1 MAETTQGNPEIGM
14 SEDSIDAAA
23 QNVAQESPQIDQG
36 SVDSFF
42 TQLENQVNGGIQE
55 TTQVTQQNSGPQEVT
70 HEQNAGPEQDVTPKK
85 KNKHNWKKRY
95 QDSSKEAVK
104 LKEDIAGVKPFMPVL
119 EAMKNDPGLVQHVR
133 NYLQN
138 GGAEAEAKTYTDQ
151 LGLGEDFVFDLQE
164 AISDPNSDSGKL
176 AQVYLGNI
184 VNQRVGGM
192 VQNAQKVTQE
202 QQLIAQKAQQ
212 EAEFKK
218 KHNMSDEDFIAFA
231 EKAKERTL
239 TLDDVNYLLN
249 RDKANKN
256 VAQSTKKDMLNQMK
270 NVRNMP
276 ASASS
281 ANSVK
286 TGNADES
293 DALFDALAGLD
304 GGVDNLF
311 G

>member
-1 MAETTQGNPEIGM
+1 
-14 SEDSIDAAA
+14 
-23 QNVAQESPQIDQG
+23 
-36 SVDSFF
+36 
-42 TQLENQVNGGIQE
+42 
-55 TTQVTQQNSGPQEVT
+55 
-70 HEQNAGPEQDVTPKK
+70 
-85 KNKHNWKKRY
+85 
-95 QDSSKEAVK
+95 
-104 LKEDIAGVKPFMPVL
+104 MPVL

-151 LGLGEDFVFDLQE
+151 LALGEDFVFDLQE

>member
-23 QNVAQESPQIDQG
+23 QNVAQESPQVDTG

-55 TTQVTQQNSGPQEVT
+55 TTQVTQQDSGPQQAT

>member
-23 QNVAQESPQIDQG
+23 QNVAQESPQVDTG

-55 TTQVTQQNSGPQEVT
+55 TTQVTQQDSGPQQAT
-70 HEQNAGPEQDVTPKK
+70 HAQNAGPEQDVTPKK

-133 NYLQN
+133 SYLQN
-138 GGAEAEAKTYTDQ
+138 GGAEKEAKNYTEQ

-192 VQNAQKVTQE
+192 VQNAQKATQE
-202 QQLIAQKAQQ
+202 QQLIADRARK
-212 EAEFKK
+212 EDEFKK
-218 KHNMSDEDFIAFA
+218 THDMSDEDFIAFA
-231 EKAKERTL
+231 EQAKERTL